1 LVAEIWFTASGNEV
15 RNDDMSVRVS
25 GTTPM
30 TLGKIVIPIR
40 GDGKGENVLAHA
52 ATLAR
57 RYGAHIEA
65 VHCRP
70 RPDDLL
76 PYGIPVP
83 AFLKKQITESADG
96 LADEEEKTLR
106 AEFEDLL
113 PRLGLTE
120 GNAALQA
127 SWREAPGKQIDVIK
141 THGRLADLIVVAKP
155 DRDRNLGANT
165 LRAALFNTG
174 RPVMMCPMRDDHPN
188 VLGDHVTIA
197 WNGSVEASRAVALS
211 IDVIQSAGKVTVL
224 TAGEEIH
231 GATSDDLLRYL
242 SVRGIDATLKR
253 FKPERSIGESLLD
266 LSSEC
271 GADTLIMGAYHDSHE
286 RETVFGGNT
295 QTVVD
300 KASMPVIMVH

>member
-1 LVAEIWFTASGNEV
+1 
-15 RNDDMSVRVS
+15 
-25 GTTPM
+25 M
-30 TLGKIVIPIR
+30 TISKIVIPIR

-52 ATLAR
+52 AVLAR
-57 RYGAHIEA
+57 RFDAHVEA

-70 RPDDLL
+70 GPLDML
-76 PYGIPVP
+76 PYGVPVP
-83 AFLKKQITESADG
+83 AFMKKQLTESAQA
-96 LADEEEKTLR
+96 LADEEEKILR
-106 AEFEDLL
+106 IEFGSLL
-113 PRLGLTE
+113 GVFGLTE
-120 GNAALQA
+120 GEGASTA

-174 RPVMMCPMRDDHPN
+174 RPVMMCPMKTEHSTS
-188 VLGDHVTIA
+188 LCDHVTIA
-197 WNGSVEASRAVALS
+197 WNGSVEASRAVALTLP
-211 IDVIQSAGKVTVL
+211 IIQAATKVTVL

-231 GATSDDLLRYL
+231 GATSEDLLGYL
-242 SVRGIDATLKR
+242 LARGVAAGLER
-253 FKPERSIGESLLD
+253 FKPERSIGESLLVR
-266 LSSEC
+266 SKSV

-300 KASMPVIMVH
+300 TAEMPVILVH